1 MNSTD
6 LNSGGG
12 LLTEK
17 IGGFGYGVAVSVGI
31 LFLITTI
38 TLASYFCT
46 RGNNISSQDGHH
58 QNPNTH
64 FYPHHTI
71 HIIDNTNAQNHEVG
85 LDETTLSTYPK
96 LLYSQA
102 KKHLHNHHKDT
113 STNSCCSICLAD
125 YKPND
130 MLRLL
135 PDCNHLFHLK
145 CVDPWLKLHPTCPVC
160 RTTPVPSPMS
170 SPMATPLAEV
180 APLSMHRV

>member
-1 MNSTD
+1 MNITD
-6 LNSGGG
+6 INFGG

-46 RGNNISSQDGHH
+46 HGNNNSSQDGHD
-58 QNPNTH
+58 Q

-71 HIIDNTNAQNHEVG
+71 HIIDSTDSNAQNHEVG

-102 KKHLHNHHKDT
+102 RKHLHNHHKDT
-113 STNSCCSICLAD
+113 STNFCCSICLAD
-125 YKPND
+125 YKSND

-160 RTTPVPSPMS
+160 RTTPVPSPKS
-170 SPMATPLAEV
+170 FPMATPLAEV